1 MTAQPTGVTAAVIAP
16 ARPGTSGSPGAGGVR
31 RRGALRRRLRHLP
44 AGLVST
50 AALLA
55 VAVPVA
61 GWTRGPAAAAGT
73 ATGVLLV
80 AASFVFSSLSVAWA
94 DSIDPQLVLPV
105 GLGGYAIKAT
115 LLGVCLVVLLGTGW
129 AGLPAMGVGILLAT
143 LTWVGAQVW
152 WTLRAKI
159 PYVQF
164 DE

>member
-1 MTAQPTGVTAAVIAP
+1 MTAQPAGVTAA
-16 ARPGTSGSPGAGGVR
+16 RPV

-44 AGLVST
+44 AGL
-50 AALLA
+50 AATGVLLV

-61 GWTRGPAAAAGT
+61 GWLRGPAGAAGV
-73 ATGVLLV
+73 AAGILLV
-80 AASFVFSSLSVAWA
+80 AASFVFSSLCVAWA

-115 LLGVCLVVLLGTGW
+115 LLGVCLVLLLDTGW
-129 AGLPAMGVGILLAT
+129 AGLPAMGVGVLMAT
-143 LTWVGAQVW
+143 LTWIGAQLW

-164 DE
+164 DA